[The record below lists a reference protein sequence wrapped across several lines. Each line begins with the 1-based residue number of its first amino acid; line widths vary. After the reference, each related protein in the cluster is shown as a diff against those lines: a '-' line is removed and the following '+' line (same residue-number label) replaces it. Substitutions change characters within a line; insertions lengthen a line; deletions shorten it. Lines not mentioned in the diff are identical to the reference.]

1 MEQMKEFL
9 LVTTP
14 TARQFDG
21 IWEVEW
27 ALEGEIFE
35 IKKTKFKG
43 VLLVK
48 CKNARKAAEMLRDY
62 ETSAIH
68 RVLPFDRY
76 INTDMNLITVEA
88 TDVAVPKIFKS
99 DTFAVRCKKRGKAN
113 FKSQDLEREIGAKI
127 VEATGAKVNLED
139 PDIKVIIQVIDK
151 KTGIS
156 VLKREEIIRK
166 DVLEE
171 DADSF

>member
-1 MEQMKEFL
+1 
-9 LVTTP
+9 VPST
-14 TARQFDG
+14 
-21 IWEVEW
+21 
-27 ALEGEIFE
+27 
-35 IKKTKFKG
+35 
-43 VLLVK
+43 
-48 CKNARKAAEMLRDY
+48 
-62 ETSAIH
+62 
-68 RVLPFDRY
+68 VLPFDRY

>member
-1 MEQMKEFL
+1 MKEFL

-48 CKNARKAAEMLRDY
+48 CKDARKAAEMIRDY
-62 ETSAIH
+62 ETCAIH
-68 RVLPFDRY
+68 RAIPFDRY
-76 INTDMNLITVEA
+76 VNTDKDLIIVEA
-88 TDVAVPKIFKS
+88 ADVALPKIFKS
-99 DTFAVRCKKRGKAN
+99 DTFAVRCKKRGKTN

-127 VEATGAKVNLED
+127 VEATGAKVDLEN
-139 PDIKVIIQVIDK
+139 PDIKVIIQIIDK

-156 VLKREEIIRK
+156 VLKKDEIIRK

-171 DADSF
+171 EAD

>member
-1 MEQMKEFL
+1 MEHIKEFL

-27 ALEGEIFE
+27 ALEGEVFE

-48 CKNARKAAEMLRDY
+48 CRDAKKAAEMIRDY
-62 ETSAIH
+62 ETCAIH
-68 RVLPFDRY
+68 RAIPFDRY
-76 INTDMNLITVEA
+76 VNTDKDLILVEA
-88 TDVAVPKIFKS
+88 TDVAVSKIS
-99 DTFAVRCKKRGKAN
+99 ENDSFAVRCKKRGKAN
-113 FKSQDLEREIGAKI
+113 FKSQDLEREVGAKI
-127 VEATGAKVNLED
+127 VEAKGAKVNLED

-156 VLKREEIIRK
+156 VLRKDEIIRK

-171 DADSF
+171 EED

>member
-1 MEQMKEFL
+1 MEQMKEHL

-21 IWEVEW
+21 IWEIEW

-48 CKNARKAAEMLRDY
+48 CKNAKKAAEMIKDY

-76 INTDMNLITVEA
+76 INTDMNLINVEA
-88 TDVAVPKIFKS
+88 TDVAISKIFKS
-99 DTFAVRCKKRGKAN
+99 DTFAVRCKKRGKVN
-113 FKSQDLEREIGAKI
+113 FKSQDIEKEIGAKI
-127 VEATGAKVNLED
+127 VESTNAKVNLED
-139 PDIKVIIQVIDK
+139 PDVKVIIQIIDK

-156 VLKREEIIRK
+156 VLKKDEIIRK

-171 DADSF
+171 DTDSF

>member
-1 MEQMKEFL
+1 MEQLKEFL

-48 CKNARKAAEMLRDY
+48 CKDAKKMATILRDY

-68 RVLPFDRY
+68 RVLPFNRY
-76 INTDMNLITVEA
+76 INTDKDQIIVEA
-88 TDVAVPKIFKS
+88 VDVSVPKIFKS
-99 DTFAVRCKKRGKAN
+99 DSFAVRCKKRGKTN

-127 VEATGAKVNLED
+127 VGGTGAKVNLED
-139 PDIKVIIQVIDK
+139 PDIKVIIQIIDK

-166 DVLEE
+166 NVLEE
-171 DADSF
+171 DPDSF

>member
-48 CKNARKAAEMLRDY
+48 CKDAKKAAEMIRDY

-68 RVLPFDRY
+68 RAIPFDRY
-76 INTDMNLITVEA
+76 VNTDKDLIIIEA
-88 TDVAVPKIFKS
+88 ADVALPKIFKS

-127 VEATGAKVNLED
+127 VEATGAKVDLEN
-139 PDIKVIIQVIDK
+139 PDIKVIIQIIDK

-156 VLKREEIIRK
+156 ILRKEEIIRK

-171 DADSF
+171 EAD

>member
-1 MEQMKEFL
+1 MDQIKEFL

-88 TDVAVPKIFKS
+88 TDVAAPKIFKS
-99 DTFAVRCKKRGKAN
+99 DTFAVRCKKRGKA
-113 FKSQDLEREIGAKI
+113 
-127 VEATGAKVNLED
+127 
-139 PDIKVIIQVIDK
+139 K
-151 KTGIS
+151 KTTSCLSPDGS
-156 VLKREEIIRK
+156 HHELHVHSTMYLTEYFS
-166 DVLEE
+166 LY
-171 DADSF
+171 S